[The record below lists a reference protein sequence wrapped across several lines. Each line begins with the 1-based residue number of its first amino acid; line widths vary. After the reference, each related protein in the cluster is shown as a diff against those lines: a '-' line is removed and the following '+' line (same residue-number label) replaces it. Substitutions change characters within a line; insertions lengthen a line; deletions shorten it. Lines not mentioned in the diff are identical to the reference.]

1 MKNLEPR
8 EGYLNRHINPL
19 PKEKC
24 IIEIINK
31 DVDGEHLY
39 KCEWNPL
46 NPLEYMDSDIKPSPE
61 YVGTARTI
69 ESKLQIGFNVW
80 DVNNSEFI
88 YYKLI
93 N

>member
-1 MKNLEPR
+1 MENLEPR
-8 EGYLNRHINPL
+8 EGYLNRHIDPL

-24 IIEIINK
+24 IIEIVHK

-39 KCEWNPL
+39 KCEWNPF
-46 NPLEYMDSDIKPSPE
+46 NPLEYIEGYTKPSPE

-69 ESKLQIGFNVW
+69 ENKIKIGFHANT
-80 DVNNSEFI
+80 VNNSEFI
-88 YYKLI
+88 YYKII